1 MRVRGWEAGRWQ
13 VVWRWRSREPT
24 GDKLMGLFKNTTGIL
39 CLESRY
45 ILLHFTY
52 KKKQLKLVY
61 K

>member
-13 VVWRWRSREPT
+13 VVWCWRSREPT
-24 GDKLMGLFKNTTGIL
+24 GDELMGLFKNTTGL
-39 CLESRY
+39 FCVETRY
-45 ILLHFTY
+45 ILIHFTH